1 MFSGVMRESIPIV
14 DSRPKIPKTW
24 SPWMCEMKIESIFIG
39 EIRHS

>member
-1 MFSGVMRESIPIV
+1 MFSGDILLSIPIV
-14 DSRPKIPKTW
+14 ESRPKSPNTW